1 MFTVNNRYSNHLQV
15 GELDR
20 NNPNKKFTSPLR
32 LHILLGTVSLIAFL
46 SAQSALMAASSGPIE
61 IERDSR
67 MHISRRSPSLAL
79 WEALDQAVQAQQQ
92 LRGEEMDV
100 DILALHRQAQIQNL
114 NPRSLSEES
123 ALSVKQQ
130 SAKQVDFSEYV
141 VLQISDAEGAPEPL
155 PVRSKTSYIIP
166 VLSSTVVKPAGRFLK
181 STAEG
186 SYYAVPYV
194 ARAAWWTGKKTVE
207 AIGATISAADDA
219 ALYGVDAVRDV
230 HAGRATAGNKGWDA
244 GKKTSA
250 AVGKAFKWFG
260 NTFVEGVESAA
271 PPLWNGV
278 KWAFEES
285 VNNWRAAWHDMREA
299 YLDEV
304 WDYVKSSAKPTA
316 GRVKS
321 SITSIASRASA
332 YMQDKVAKASAFIQD
347 KVASGVAK
355 VKEDLSKL
363 AARVY
368 SGASS
373 THSYLSTKASSVWAW
388 LTSTTL

>member
-46 SAQSALMAASSGPIE
+46 SAQSPLMAASSGPIE

-186 SYYAVPYV
+186 SYYAVPHA
-194 ARAAWWTGKKTVE
+194 ARGTWWALKKSVE
-207 AIGATISAADDA
+207 ALGATVSAIDDA
-219 ALYGVDAVRDV
+219 GLYVMDAVRDV
-230 HAGRATAGNKGWDA
+230 HAGRATAGDKGWDA

-250 AVGKAFKWFG
+250 AVGNSLKWFG
-260 NTFVEGVESAA
+260 NTLVEGVESAA
-271 PPLWNGV
+271 PPIWSGMKWTAEETWN
-278 KWAFEES
+278 
-285 VNNWRAAWHDMREA
+285 NTTAAAKDVWDA
-299 YLDEV
+299 YGREV
-304 WDYVKSSAKPTA
+304 WSSVKSTA
-316 GRVKS
+316 
-321 SITSIASRASA
+321 ARAST
-332 YMQDKVAKASAFIQD
+332 YIQD
-347 KVASGVAK
+347 KFASGVAT
-355 VKEDLSKL
+355 VKAGVSRL
-363 AARVY
+363 AAGVS
-368 SGASS
+368 SGVKSAW
-373 THSYLSTKASSVWAW
+373 KW
-388 LTSTTL
+388 LTS